1 MIISD
6 AFKNDTLSKNT
17 QLVPLVI
24 IEKFISEEMGAA
36 PFGGEIIYK
45 RVFLST
51 HNIQVEDNYFKP
63 LLLNVPKISQK
74 IDIGTGK
81 FQVSSVT
88 LDISNVDYNNSKRLS
103 EELESYNLINS
114 VVCIHYKSQSCTKIQ
129 LPEQDGNG
137 LVEENTDVAVGC
149 PRIFTGVIRD
159 IKHTKDKI
167 TLSLEDITEKKM
179 NKDLPDVRLSSGD
192 NVPDKYKNSYIPM
205 LYGRLENAPTVASY
219 QNGIYTFKADSEP
232 IFRLNTSEVEFEGL
246 DGTWVYNTIKIFS
259 ESYVP
264 LTKYVQVD
272 TFPTTGLTD
281 DIHYEITDDNR
292 QQYNINADNSLSFRS
307 SSMFNIA
314 NRVEAF
320 FVGKPQSVLLNDNI
334 NIHIDSPYTSG
345 EHLQFYQSD
354 LFQALEDSDYDKIT
368 DDNLGTEINKNLV
381 TGFMWSNEE
390 ATNFFYD
397 TPAHSLVGVFSLQW
411 DSGVSG
417 AKYIRVIRN
426 KINGIRI
433 PSKGDA
439 NVPSNHGEWDNQYG
453 FLYISDI
460 PQALEAPNEYGFGV
474 AGDVA
479 QSTSGINYHYSGWN
493 DLISFGTGNAFS
505 WYSPTV
511 SDFWATEQTY
521 NEDADIKVYDIID
534 PHYN

>member
-179 NKDLPDVRLSSGD
+179 NKDLPDVR
-192 NVPDKYKNSYIPM
+192 
-205 LYGRLENAPTVASY
+205 
-219 QNGIYTFKADSEP
+219 
-232 IFRLNTSEVEFEGL
+232 
-246 DGTWVYNTIKIFS
+246 
-259 ESYVP
+259 
-264 LTKYVQVD
+264 
-272 TFPTTGLTD
+272 
-281 DIHYEITDDNR
+281 
-292 QQYNINADNSLSFRS
+292 
-307 SSMFNIA
+307 
-314 NRVEAF
+314 F
-320 FVGKPQSVLLNDNI
+320 F
-334 NIHIDSPYTSG
+334 
-345 EHLQFYQSD
+345 
-354 LFQALEDSDYDKIT
+354 
-368 DDNLGTEINKNLV
+368 
-381 TGFMWSNEE
+381 
-390 ATNFFYD
+390 
-397 TPAHSLVGVFSLQW
+397 
-411 DSGVSG
+411 
-417 AKYIRVIRN
+417 
-426 KINGIRI
+426 
-433 PSKGDA
+433 
-439 NVPSNHGEWDNQYG
+439 
-453 FLYISDI
+453 
-460 PQALEAPNEYGFGV
+460 
-474 AGDVA
+474 
-479 QSTSGINYHYSGWN
+479 
-493 DLISFGTGNAFS
+493 
-505 WYSPTV
+505 
-511 SDFWATEQTY
+511 
-521 NEDADIKVYDIID
+521 
-534 PHYN
+534 